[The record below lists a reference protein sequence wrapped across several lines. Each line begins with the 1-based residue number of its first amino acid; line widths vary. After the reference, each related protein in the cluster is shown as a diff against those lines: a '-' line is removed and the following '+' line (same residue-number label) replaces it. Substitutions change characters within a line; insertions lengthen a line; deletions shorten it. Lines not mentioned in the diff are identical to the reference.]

1 MRHLLASIV
10 VRKFMAHESV
20 TLRRYCQESLPPW
33 FWQALLSAFPSH
45 GLLAVSTSA
54 VRRKSAPNSDCG
66 PNFCP
71 CFIVLLIALL
81 ATARQ
86 SVAAM
91 MMHPLE
97 VLQTQ

>member
-1 MRHLLASIV
+1 
-10 VRKFMAHESV
+10 MAHESV

-54 VRRKSAPNSDCG
+54 DSSKKRAQLGLWPALLSLL
-66 PNFCP
+66 
-71 CFIVLLIALL
+71 IVLLIALL

-91 MMHPLE
+91 MMRPLE
-97 VLQTQ
+97 VLQTH